1 MHLKRKKLY
10 EKQCATAG
18 QAMLNL
24 ETQIISL
31 EGASMNQDVFEGMQ
45 TANTAFKQ
53 VNAKMDMDKVDDV
66 RDDLEDA
73 LDMQNEIGEAL
84 GGAIGNQDGLDEDD
98 LLAELDAEF
107 AQEEQVAAQDMM
119 QDMPAVPG
127 HALPG
132 VAAGGTSMV
141 VWYGRVGGWRG
152 AKGGAKGGV
161 WNAMLNA

>member
-1 MHLKRKKLY
+1 MHLERKELY

-127 HALPG
+127 HAMPG
-132 VAAGGTSMV
+132 QGQALAGAAMGGEYGCGGCVAIQ
-141 VWYGRVGGWRG
+141 VGGG
-152 AKGGAKGGV
+152 YMCG
-161 WNAMLNA
+161 